1 MADFQNG
8 DLEAAGAIAGMR
20 ETYGA
25 PPTGLSIGQRGVYRP
40 KRDTETAQA
49 GDHINGVVIGKCE
62 STLIIAEH
70 VPGRGRR
77 IHEAHA
83 DEVAAF

>member
-1 MADFQNG
+1 MTDFQNG

-20 ETYGA
+20 DTYGT
-25 PPTGLSIGQRGVYRP
+25 PPTGMSVGQRCTWHTQEG
-40 KRDTETAQA
+40 E
-49 GDHINGVVIGKCE
+49 HINGIIIGKCE
-62 STLIIAEH
+62 KTLIIAEH
-70 VPGRGRR
+70 VPGQGRR